1 MPLPL
6 PEPTLRPSRA
16 LLTAAWL
23 WVALFAPAASASPC
37 EAALATP
44 APPQAAFG
52 AAIAQSVLDAHARL
66 EAGERPSVEWVDG
79 DRGAWYCR
87 AQDAVRVSLGLLDYA
102 WRGRASDGA
111 DLLAFVIAHE
121 LAHRRFDRDHRMS
134 GLTGEACPD
143 ADTARREARADERA
157 AFLLA
162 LAVDPFERRAFSPF
176 SLARRDAL
184 AALLTHEHGWPPHC
198 PATAARAAAVTRA
211 TERMAELGAMYEAAV
226 LLTFAPIPERGRE
239 AALRLVERMARAS
252 QGPWSALPELELFRA
267 ILHLDRAQAA
277 ASWCSADLAHSGLD
291 PDPCAETCAVPF
303 PAHAA
308 LSPFDAVGRR
318 GSSSSIAAVEL
329 SLARQHLAAARAH
342 GVATAQL
349 EGVEVCLAYAEA
361 APERGLALLARSARL
376 ARTDAHSARRI
387 AEVRALLERQRALL
401 SATAPVHTEA
411 WRDEVPLPV
420 LAAPHDLAPS
430 HGLAP
435 PVLPGASPCK
445 PTRTLTLDG
454 WHLAVGPSCLEL
466 DAAGSRLSL
475 LDAPASG
482 DLAPWRTNCHLTRA
496 GYADDGARVQGASC
510 PSDTAP
516 WLVTSRGERVTRLTR
531 VLWRGR

>member
-1 MPLPL
+1 M
-6 PEPTLRPSRA
+6 
-16 LLTAAWL
+16 LTAAWL
-23 WVALFAPAASASPC
+23 WVALIAPAASASPC
-37 EAALATP
+37 EAAPATP
-44 APPQAAFG
+44 TPAQAAFG
-52 AAIAQSVLDAHARL
+52 DAIAQSVLDAHARL
-66 EAGERPSVEWVDG
+66 EAGQRPSVEWVDR

-111 DLLAFVIAHE
+111 DLLAFVVAHE
-121 LAHRRFDRDHRMS
+121 LAHRRFDRAHGMS
-134 GLTGEACPD
+134 GLTSEACPD
-143 ADTARREARADERA
+143 ADTARRETRADERA

-162 LAVDPFERRAFSPF
+162 LAVDPFKGRNFSPF
-176 SLARRDAL
+176 SLARRDSL
-184 AALLTHEHGWPPHC
+184 AALLTHEHGWPAHC
-198 PATAARAAAVTRA
+198 PATAARADAVTRA

-239 AALRLVERMARAS
+239 VALRLVERMARAS
-252 QGPWSALPELELFRA
+252 HGPWTALPELELFRA

-277 ASWCSADLAHSGLD
+277 ASWCPADLAHAGLD

-308 LSPFDAVGRR
+308 LSPFDAGGRR
-318 GSSSSIAAVEL
+318 GTSSSVAAVEL
-329 SLARQHLAAARAH
+329 QLARRHLATARAH
-342 GVATAQL
+342 GVAASQL

-361 APERGLALLARSARL
+361 APERGLALLARSAR
-376 ARTDAHSARRI
+376 TDAAHHPAPRI

-411 WRDEVPLPV
+411 FRDEVDTPAHA
-420 LAAPHDLAPS
+420 AAPQGLAPR

-435 PVLPGASPCK
+435 PVLPEASPCH
-445 PTRTLTLDG
+445 PTHTMTLDRWRLG
-454 WHLAVGPSCLEL
+454 IGQNCLEV

-482 DLAPWRTNCHLTRA
+482 DLAPWRAHCELTRA

-510 PSDTAP
+510 PADPAP

-531 VLWRGR
+531 VVWRER